1 MWGQTNSNSVLDK
14 ANGKVC
20 KLPKPTDEERE
31 MWHRTKPMVQLCY
44 RKWQH
49 SHWAHVKLTPG

>member
-20 KLPKPTDEERE
+20 KLPKPTDEE
-31 MWHRTKPMVQLCY
+31 
-44 RKWQH
+44 
-49 SHWAHVKLTPG
+49 HVKCGTEQNQWYSCAIGNGSTPTGHMLN